1 MSMFLFDIKK
11 MLQSSTSYPMV
22 EIFSNSIFPI
32 DIFAIA
38 VLTFYYSDTGTAMF
52 SDPALVCERIM
63 VASCVDVE
71 VCLLTP

>member
-1 MSMFLFDIKK
+1 MFYFHRKRRYTVSCI
-11 MLQSSTSYPMV
+11 STVLPHIQC
-22 EIFSNSIFPI
+22 EFFFI

-38 VLTFYYSDTGTAMF
+38 VLTFYFSDTGTAMF
-52 SDPALVCERIM
+52 SDPTLVCEGIM